1 MGNGALFKHLHLHDR
16 CRLGL
21 SLGGSVVAD
30 AFGAACDE
38 QNDSSLF
45 IIAHLM
51 PSLPLCPI
59 AQTAD
64 AVALLVHRTHPDAGA
79 VDAK

>member
-1 MGNGALFKHLHLHDR
+1 MI
-16 CRLGL
+16 
-21 SLGGSVVAD
+21 AD
-30 AFGAACDE
+30 AFGSACDE

-51 PSLPLCPI
+51 PSLPFCSI
-59 AQTAD
+59 TQTAD

>member
-1 MGNGALFKHLHLHDR
+1 
-16 CRLGL
+16 
-21 SLGGSVVAD
+21 
-30 AFGAACDE
+30 
-38 QNDSSLF
+38 
-45 IIAHLM
+45 M
-51 PSLPLCPI
+51 PVLPFCPI